1 MLARINH
8 CPKHTSRARSSD
20 AAIPPGRKNSR
31 TPSRRG
37 ISTTRL
43 PSPTGDTPVL
53 QGGLDGEEHAG
64 RLTVV
69 ALVDEGPRP
78 ASAERWSTCRFRR
91 RRRRRSHR
99 PPLEGGPDRGAC
111 GRAASW
117 SAACAAAVR
126 SLYAAVS
133 PEPRDSVVGLGV
145 DQINRRF
152 AAACAAAGLDGR
164 RTSHGGRVGLAVEL
178 TAPGASTHAIQLAG
192 GWKDPAMV
200 VRYAAS
206 ISTRRA

>member
-1 MLARINH
+1 MVPSDTPCGAQRATRTRGAQRRTMLARINH

-53 QGGLDGEEHAG
+53 QGRLDGEEHAG

-133 PEPRDSVVGLGV
+133 PEPSPSLPR
-145 DQINRRF
+145 
-152 AAACAAAGLDGR
+152 
-164 RTSHGGRVGLAVEL
+164 LAVVLRIWAVFGEWYACNL
-178 TAPGASTHAIQLAG
+178 LST
-192 GWKDPAMV
+192 KDRV
-200 VRYAAS
+200 L
-206 ISTRRA
+206 